1 MIQQLDQMSDEKRA
15 STVELQKIGVV
26 SMYHQ
31 AMAAN
36 QARVMNEYS
45 MIEEDYDL
53 SETAEEPTMGE
64 GPMMG
69 EEIPSE
75 EGYYG
80 VDDIDE
86 DGQMGDELHEFHDED
101 LLDNE
106 FNS

>member
-1 MIQQLDQMSDEKRA
+1 
-15 STVELQKIGVV
+15 
-26 SMYHQ
+26 
-31 AMAAN
+31 
-36 QARVMNEYS
+36 

-53 SETAEEPTMGE
+53 SETAEEP
-64 GPMMG
+64 MMG
-69 EEIPSE
+69 EEPVMGE
-75 EGYYG
+75 EMPVDEGYYG